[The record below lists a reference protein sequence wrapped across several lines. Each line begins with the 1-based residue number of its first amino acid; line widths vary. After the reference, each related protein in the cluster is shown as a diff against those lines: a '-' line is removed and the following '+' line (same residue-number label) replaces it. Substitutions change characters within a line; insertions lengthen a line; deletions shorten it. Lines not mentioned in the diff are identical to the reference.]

1 MFTNTCI
8 YSTIQSQVLK
18 AEVMKALPVVTL
30 HTTLLRTQVT
40 SRAEAWWERTT
51 TQYDCLRWVAGQKS
65 WSIHV
70 TNLSNLHL
78 QHEHSNYNVV
88 FSYSGSVFFI

>member
-40 SRAEAWWERTT
+40 SRAEAW
-51 TQYDCLRWVAGQKS
+51 
-65 WSIHV
+65 
-70 TNLSNLHL
+70 
-78 QHEHSNYNVV
+78 
-88 FSYSGSVFFI
+88 